1 MKLTE
6 KKLRSVIRKELQQIQ
21 EAKDET
27 TTLDYMTFKRGVEG
41 SSFNQMIVENQTITF
56 REVTS
61 AVTTV
66 YEVKANNIKGEKG
79 EFRNVVVNKV
89 SKRKGK
95 GKFASLDNVLI
106 TTKKDQKFQATN
118 PTYIRKK
125 RFASRYK

>member
-1 MKLTE
+1 MRLTE
-6 KKLRSVIRKELQQIQ
+6 TKLRSIIREELQQIQ

-27 TTLDYMTFKRGVEG
+27 TTLDYITFKRGVEE

-66 YEVKANNIKGEKG
+66 YEVKANNIEGEKG
-79 EFRNVVVNKV
+79 KFRNVVVNKV

-106 TTKKDQKFQATN
+106 TTKKGQKFQASN
-118 PTYIRKK
+118 PTYVRKK

>member
-1 MKLTE
+1 M
-6 KKLRSVIRKELQQIQ
+6 
-21 EAKDET
+21 
-27 TTLDYMTFKRGVEG
+27 M
-41 SSFNQMIVENQTITF
+41 VENQTITF

-66 YEVKANNIKGEKG
+66 YEVKANNIKEEKG

-95 GKFASLDNVLI
+95 GKFASLDNALI
-106 TTKKDQKFQATN
+106 TTKKGQKFQATN